1 MARKAVVALV
11 VLGLVILSQAAYV
24 LPEWQQ
30 AIVTRFG
37 QPIRTLREPGLY
49 VKAPFLDV
57 VTRFDKRVLAT
68 DAAAAGEYLTLD
80 KKRLLVDHVSRWAIA
95 DPLQFFRTMRDER
108 GAMARLDDII
118 SARLRQHIARED
130 FKAIVREKRDAI
142 MEEVTAGTRQ
152 HAEAFGIHVVDVR
165 IKRADLPPEVQ
176 ASVFARMQAERQ
188 RIAMRYRAEGEE
200 KAREIR
206 AVADKERDII
216 LARAYAESQRL
227 RGEGDAQA
235 TSVTGRAFGQDPGF
249 YGFLRRLET
258 YERIFGDGT
267 TIVLRPDSELLRYL
281 ETPRLRR

>member
-1 MARKAVVALV
+1 MVKVIVALL
-11 VLGLVILSQAAYV
+11 VLGLVVLSQAAYV

-37 QPIRTLREPGLY
+37 QPIHTVREPGLHF
-49 VKAPFLDV
+49 KAPFLDS
-57 VTRFDKRVLAT
+57 VTRFDKRVLVTGAVL
-68 DAAAAGEYLTLD
+68 GEYLTLD

-95 DPLQFFRTMRDER
+95 DPLKFFRTMRDER

-118 SARLRQHIARED
+118 SARLRQHIAKAD
-130 FKAIVREKRDAI
+130 FKAIIREKRDAI
-142 MEEVTAGTRQ
+142 MEEVTAGTRE

-188 RIAMRYRAEGEE
+188 RIGMRYRAEGEE
-200 KAREIR
+200 KAQGLR
-206 AVADKERDII
+206 AVADKEREII

-235 TSVTGRAFGQDPGF
+235 TAVTGRAFGQDPGF

-258 YERIFGDGT
+258 YERIFASGT

-281 ETPRLRR
+281 ETPRPRR